1 MESYLVTKLLVFE
14 IDAFELL
21 AVFSVIMVRI
31 ASIGR
36 KQFYIQLL
44 DFKSDWNGRF
54 PALSKIEWSK
64 RWVKVRFRILVQCL
78 GHLNTLTSEGCSET
92 KPPKH

>member
-31 ASIGR
+31 ESIGR

-44 DFKSDWNGRF
+44 DFESD
-54 PALSKIEWSK
+54 
-64 RWVKVRFRILVQCL
+64 
-78 GHLNTLTSEGCSET
+78 
-92 KPPKH
+92 